1 MKLPE
6 AARHLLAFERG
17 DLTGRLAAL
26 EAAFRGCGVESAR
39 PLCEENGIAP
49 DLLHAAFAFKV
60 VAGQINVLIHG
71 IGILTALPYI
81 LKGGEE
87 IQELSL
93 GAGNTGRPFDLETT
107 HRVAEFKFIN
117 WRGGAESIRQNSLF
131 KDFFRLAE
139 ADTTK
144 VRELYL
150 LELDRPLRFLNG
162 RRALASVLSRDEA
175 LRRDFTNR
183 YGSRFAVA
191 RDYYNHRRELVS
203 LIDITRLVPAFVAFL
218 QLPGAGQESGDEAT
232 S

>member
-6 AARHLLAFERG
+6 AAQHLQAFERG

-26 EAAFRGCGVESAR
+26 EAALRGCGAESCR
-39 PLCEENGIAP
+39 RLCDANGIATP
-49 DLLHAAFAFKV
+49 LLHAALAFKT

-71 IGILTALPYI
+71 VGILAALPHI
-81 LKGGEE
+81 LKSGEQT
-87 IQELSL
+87 QELSL

-117 WRGGAESIRQNSLF
+117 WRGGPEAIRQNSLF
-131 KDFFRLAE
+131 KDFFCLAE
-139 ADTTK
+139 AATTK
-144 VRELYL
+144 IRELYL

-162 RRALASVLSRDEA
+162 RRALSSVLSRNEA

-183 YGSRFAVA
+183 YGTQFAVTC
-191 RDYYNHRRELVS
+191 DYYNHRRELVT
-203 LIDITRLVPAFVAFL
+203 LIDITRLVPAFAAFR
-218 QLPGAGQESGDEAT
+218 QLPAAGDPSDEPT